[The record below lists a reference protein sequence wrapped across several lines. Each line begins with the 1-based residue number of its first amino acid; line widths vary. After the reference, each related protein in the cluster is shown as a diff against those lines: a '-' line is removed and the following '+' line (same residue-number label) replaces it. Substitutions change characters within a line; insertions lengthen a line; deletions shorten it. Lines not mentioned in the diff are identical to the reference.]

1 MNKRA
6 PQEQRTFFVTSVT
19 YGRRMVFRSQPW
31 ADLLIEVC
39 QESRRKDRFLLHEF
53 VLMPD
58 HFHILL
64 TPAPEVSLEKAMQ
77 FI

>member
-1 MNKRA
+1 
-6 PQEQRTFFVTSVT
+6 
-19 YGRRMVFRSQPW
+19 
-31 ADLLIEVC
+31 C

-77 FI
+77 FIKLSKERRGS